1 MQIFQSAIIIFII
14 FIMGVSFS
22 NAQEKNDK
30 MLIGII
36 TSDITKSGINLIAI

>member
-36 TSDITKSGINLIAI
+36 TPVSKRSFLQVQ